1 MLLAEEEMTSVT
13 GLNLGNEIYLI
24 GQVYSFD
31 AKP

>member
-24 GQVYSFD
+24 GLGYSFD